1 MIDREKER
9 EKHYHLTNVNIHE
22 KYTTNI
28 DKGVGVDKRKA
39 ESHTQ
44 TDNCWFYD
52 VFYLVYY

>member
-44 TDNCWFYD
+44 TDNC
-52 VFYLVYY
+52 